1 MATLTKNYTEHDHFL
16 QENSDNLA
24 IIATRESV
32 IESWLREYQRLEAM
46 PKDKLIRMIIGD
58 RPC

>member
-1 MATLTKNYTEHDHFL
+1 MATLTKNYTECDDFL
-16 QENSDNLA
+16 HENSDNLA
-24 IIATRESV
+24 INATRESI
-32 IESWLREYQRLEAM
+32 IETWLREYKKLESM